1 MRKLFLFLIV
11 LAGLAVIGYFTNPT
25 EAMHKEAAHDK
36 LEKIMENTLSRYGVG
51 KNILSTLGIDA
62 GNNFVGQLIDNHIT
76 VDNYYIFSLT
86 RLKWEDKSYV
96 IGVGALNKVFISNK
110 VDDIA
115 HKAADDFLKDKIFD
129 LIPGI
134 ENIFK

>member
-1 MRKLFLFLIV
+1 
-11 LAGLAVIGYFTNPT
+11 
-25 EAMHKEAAHDK
+25 
-36 LEKIMENTLSRYGVG
+36 MENTLMRYGVG
-51 KNILSTLGIDA
+51 KNILSSLGIDP
-62 GNNFVGQLIDNHIT
+62 GKKYVGQMIDSHISI
-76 VDNYYIFSLT
+76 DNYYVFSLT

-96 IGVGALNKVFISNK
+96 IGVGIFNKVFISNK

-115 HKAADDFLKDKIFD
+115 AKTIDDFLKDKIYD

>member
-1 MRKLFLFLIV
+1 MKKLFLFLIV
-11 LAGLAVIGYFTNPT
+11 LAGLAVIRYLTNPT
-25 EAMHKEAAHDK
+25 EAMHREAGKEK
-36 LEKIMENTLSRYGVG
+36 LEKIMENTLMRYGVG
-51 KNILSTLGIDA
+51 KNILSSLGIDP
-62 GNNFVGQLIDNHIT
+62 GNKYVGQMIDSHISI
-76 VDNYYIFSLT
+76 DNYYVFSLT

-96 IGVGALNKVFISNK
+96 IGVGIFNKVFISNK

-115 HKAADDFLKDKIFD
+115 AKTIDDFLKDKIYD